1 MSTVS
6 VGLWSSS
13 PELLMYGRVSFVL
26 SLSCVLLLVGCAQR
40 QQPAPVEKVY
50 QGRSIYDYEANSL
63 AGSSYLVQKGDTL
76 YSIAFRANID
86 VRMLARLNGLREP
99 YTIFPGQRLTLRE
112 SSRQAKKSQPL
123 TTTKRIDPPQSVDKT
138 PKKEY
143 VEDKSKEKVTNSPAL
158 PRPEIKREVFPKSNA
173 IAWRWPTENQ
183 VIREFTAAVT
193 GPKGIDFTG
202 KKGDI
207 VKAAAAGK
215 VVYAGNALK
224 GYGNLIILKHND
236 DYITAYAHNDK
247 LLIKEQQWVSAG
259 EAIAEMGN
267 SDAERVKLHFEV
279 RYRGKS
285 VNPRH
290 YLPRGSQ

>member
-1 MSTVS
+1 
-6 VGLWSSS
+6 
-13 PELLMYGRVSFVL
+13 MYGRVSLVI
-26 SLSCVLLLVGCAQR
+26 SLFSVLLIAGCAQR

-63 AGSSYLVQKGDTL
+63 AGSSYQVQKGDTL

-86 VRMLARLNGLREP
+86 VRALAQLNDLREP
-99 YTIFPGQRLTLRE
+99 YTIFPGQRLVLRAL
-112 SSRQAKKSQPL
+112 SRPLQKTQPR
-123 TTTKRIDPPQSVDKT
+123 TTSKRIETPQSVDKK

-143 VEDKSKEKVTNSPAL
+143 VEVKSKQKVTNLPAR
-158 PRPEIKREVFPKSNA
+158 PRPEIKREVFPSSNE
-173 IAWRWPTENQ
+173 IAWHWPTENS

-193 GPKGIDFTG
+193 GPKGIDFAG

-259 EAIAEMGN
+259 DAIAEMGN

>member
-1 MSTVS
+1 
-6 VGLWSSS
+6 
-13 PELLMYGRVSFVL
+13 MYGRVSL
-26 SLSCVLLLVGCAQR
+26 LAGLTMMLLVGCAQR

-86 VRMLARLNGLREP
+86 VRSLARINDLREP
-99 YTIFPGQRLTLRE
+99 YTIFPGQRLLLRE
-112 SSRQAKKSQPL
+112 NLTQKSKPSA
-123 TTTKRIDPPQSVDKT
+123 TTKRIESPQSVDNT

-143 VEDKSKEKVTNSPAL
+143 VGDKSKEKVTNSPAL
-158 PRPEIKREVFPKSNA
+158 PRPEVKREVFPASND
-173 IAWRWPTENQ
+173 ITWRWPTSNS

-193 GPKGIDFTG
+193 GPKGIDFAG
-202 KKGDI
+202 QKGDV

-236 DYITAYAHNDK
+236 DYITAYAHNNK
-247 LLIKEQQWVSAG
+247 LFVQEQQWVSAG

>member
-1 MSTVS
+1 
-6 VGLWSSS
+6 
-13 PELLMYGRVSFVL
+13 MYGRVSLVI
-26 SLSCVLLLVGCAQR
+26 SLFSVLLIAGCAQR

-63 AGSSYLVQKGDTL
+63 AGSSYQVQKGDTL

-86 VRMLARLNGLREP
+86 VRALAQLNDLREP
-99 YTIFPGQRLTLRE
+99 YTIFPGQRLVLRAL
-112 SSRQAKKSQPL
+112 SRPLQKTQPG
-123 TTTKRIDPPQSVDKT
+123 TTSKRIETPQSVDKK

-143 VEDKSKEKVTNSPAL
+143 VEVKSKQKVTNLPAR
-158 PRPEIKREVFPKSNA
+158 PRPEIKREVFPSSNE
-173 IAWRWPTENQ
+173 IAWRWPTENS

-193 GPKGIDFTG
+193 GPKGIDFAG

-259 EAIAEMGN
+259 DAIAEMGN

>member
-1 MSTVS
+1 
-6 VGLWSSS
+6 
-13 PELLMYGRVSFVL
+13 MYGRVSLVV
-26 SLSCVLLLVGCAQR
+26 SLFCVLLIAGCAQR

-63 AGSSYLVQKGDTL
+63 AGSTYQVQKGDTL

-86 VRMLARLNGLREP
+86 VRSLARLNDLGEP
-99 YTIFPGQRLTLRE
+99 YTIFPGQRLVLRAAT
-112 SSRQAKKSQPL
+112 RTSQKTQP
-123 TTTKRIDPPQSVDKT
+123 TTTSKRIEPPQSVDKT
-138 PKKEY
+138 PEKEY
-143 VEDKSKEKVTNSPAL
+143 VGDKSKEKVTNSPAQ
-158 PRPEIKREVFPKSNA
+158 PRPAIKREVFPSSND
-173 IAWRWPTENQ
+173 IAWRWPTGNS

-193 GPKGIDFTG
+193 GPKGIDFAG

-207 VKAAAAGK
+207 VRAAAAGK

-259 EAIAEMGN
+259 DAIAEMGN